1 MWLQDDF
8 NKVLFKTLE
17 FKGYVNIF
25 KTCKHFNRIL
35 QIKVY
40 IFSNNNLLNCH
51 VAKFKFENTQ
61 VSLSC
66 LEWYRY
72 KLLYMIETC

>member
-8 NKVLFKTLE
+8 NKGLFKTLE
-17 FKGYVNIF
+17 SKGYVNIF

-51 VAKFKFENTQ
+51 VAKFKFKNTQ

>member
-8 NKVLFKTLE
+8 NKGLFKTLE

-40 IFSNNNLLNCH
+40 IFSNSNLLKRH
-51 VAKFKFENTQ
+51 VAKFN
-61 VSLSC
+61 L
-66 LEWYRY
+66 
-72 KLLYMIETC
+72 

>member
-8 NKVLFKTLE
+8 NKGLFKTLE

-25 KTCKHFNRIL
+25 KTYKHFNRIL
-35 QIKVY
+35 QIKVH
-40 IFSNNNLLNCH
+40 IFSYNNLLNLH
-51 VAKFKFENTQ
+51 VAKFKNTQ